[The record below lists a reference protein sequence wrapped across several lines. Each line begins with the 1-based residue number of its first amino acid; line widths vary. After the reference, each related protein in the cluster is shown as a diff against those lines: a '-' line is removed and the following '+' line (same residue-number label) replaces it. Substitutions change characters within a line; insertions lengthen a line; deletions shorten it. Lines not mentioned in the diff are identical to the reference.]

1 MTITAA
7 LRVVLAA
14 GVLILAGGV
23 ASAQGYRIDAPAAAR
38 AAEGVALGEFFS
50 EIVSASGYASVREL
64 AYGDAIRD
72 GRYYAPDALF
82 DVLLPPLGSGRV
94 DVYRAVIARRPDG
107 SVAIAHVRFRDKAG
121 WLATVVAT
129 RIPDGYPRDARLL
142 DDVEKSQ
149 RALHAHLD
157 APLYEARRIDGP
169 LGPALELIVR
179 NRVADPF
186 YPYAA
191 AKVAD
196 SAQLESLSVDRFIV
210 HGDVLLEAGMV
221 IPHPAGMSDAAF
233 VDFARTQSDR
243 FLSGIGVR

>member
-1 MTITAA
+1 MNVAA
-7 LRVVLAA
+7 VRRMVVAA
-14 GVLILAGGV
+14 AVLTV
-23 ASAQGYRIDAPAAAR
+23 ASSAAAAQSYRIDAAAAAR
-38 AAEGVALGEFFS
+38 AADGVGLGEFFS
-50 EIVSASGYASVREL
+50 ELVSASGYASVREL

-72 GRYYAPDALF
+72 GRYFAPDALF

-94 DVYRAVIARRPDG
+94 DVYRAVTARRPDG
-107 SVAIAHVRFRDKAG
+107 AVAVVHVRFRDKAG

-129 RIPDGYPRDARLL
+129 RIPEGRPHDARLL
-142 DDVEKSQ
+142 DEVEKSQ
-149 RALHAHLD
+149 RTLNAHLD
-157 APLYEARRIDGP
+157 ASVYEVRRIDGP

-210 HGDVLLEAGMV
+210 RGTVLLEVGVV
-221 IPHPAGMSDAAF
+221 IPRVAGMSEQAF
-233 VDFARTQSDR
+233 LEFAREESDR
-243 FLSGIGVR
+243 LLSGLGSR